1 MYEQNV
7 NSPGN
12 SPTCETDQGRLN
24 SQIHRGQSPFKP
36 EYDQY
41 ITDYPG
47 RGKLKIQISEAN
59 EAIPVED
66 VKINVSFVY
75 DGVRY
80 SLYDDITDSSGIVD
94 NMVLPARAVD
104 LALEPKRSDVNEAN
118 YLVSLSHP
126 MFDEIIDEGVTIYD
140 RIETIL
146 PITMTPCGHNNNHN
160 NNNERT
166 EGK

>member
-1 MYEQNV
+1 MYEPNV
-7 NSPGN
+7 NS
-12 SPTCETDQGRLN
+12 CEQGCDTAEDRLN
-24 SQIHRGQSPFKP
+24 SKIHRGESPFKP

-47 RGKLKIQISEAN
+47 RGRLKIQISEAN
-59 EAIPVED
+59 EAIPVKD
-66 VKINVSFVY
+66 VKINVSFIY

-80 SLYDDITDSSGIVD
+80 SLYDDITNSSGIVD

-104 LALEPKRSDVNEAN
+104 LALEPKRSDVDEAN

-126 MFDEIIDEGVTIYD
+126 MFDEVIDESVTIYD

-146 PITMTPCGHNNNHN
+146 PISMTACEHNAQK
-160 NNNERT
+160 T
-166 EGK
+166 EGN